1 MSAVRNL
8 EQAGHRVGEALEHVV
23 DEAHAQAEHA
33 ETSTGLDHRKLVM
46 WIFIASECIFFA
58 ALMATFLVYKGKTPL
73 TEGAEH
79 LDLWV
84 ASSNTFILL
93 FSSLTMVL
101 SLQSIEQG
109 KRGRMIF
116 FLIATALLGLVF
128 LGAPLALL
136 LALSNPLGLNTEAI
150 AAFFGQIFL
159 GGQTF
164 EYYELL
170 VNGVSLDTN
179 LFGATFFTLT
189 GFHGAHVAVGVVWII
204 MLIVRALRGGITE
217 HNHLA
222 VELGGLY
229 WHFVDLVW
237 VVLFTIIY
245 LI

>member
-1 MSAVRNL
+1 MSALGKL
-8 EQAGHRVGEALEHVV
+8 EQAGHHVGEAVEAVV
-23 DEAHAQAEHA
+23 DQAHAQAVHA

-46 WIFIASECIFFA
+46 WVFIASETIFFA
-58 ALMATFLVYKGKTPL
+58 ALMATYLVYKSKTPPADGL
-73 TEGAEH
+73 EH
-79 LDLWV
+79 LDIWV
-84 ASSNTFILL
+84 ASANTFILL

-101 SLQSIEQG
+101 SLQSIEDG

-128 LGAPLALL
+128 LG
-136 LALSNPLGLNTEAI
+136 
-150 AAFFGQIFL
+150 GQA
-159 GGQTF
+159 F
-164 EYYELL
+164 EYNELFTH
-170 VNGVSLDTN
+170 GVSLDTN

-189 GFHGAHVAVGVVWII
+189 GFHGAHVAVGVIWIT
-204 MLIVRALRGGITE
+204 MLIIRALRGGITP